1 MLYLYD
7 KAICEDLEQSFNR
20 DNMDNPN
27 VRVID
32 PGLAVDVLAQI
43 QSDDIKYPAVIVTRQ
58 TDINVDNSRM
68 NFTRLHR
75 GIATVIEDKTN
86 NIYYEQ
92 VLPIDLR
99 YTLTVLT
106 TNVPDRDELIRELL
120 FKYSQMYFLTIH
132 LPYESRRQLRF
143 GIEIDSDTSIQ
154 YYSATLEYIQSG
166 QLYQSII
173 SLRCEGC
180 ILATYTPM
188 HVKRTV
194 PEVVARAP
202 GQEVY

>member
-58 TDINVDNSRM
+58 TDINVDSSRM

-75 GIATVIEDKTN
+75 GVATVIEDKTN
-86 NIYYEQ
+86 NIYS
-92 VLPIDLR
+92 
-99 YTLTVLT
+99 
-106 TNVPDRDELIRELL
+106 
-120 FKYSQMYFLTIH
+120 F
-132 LPYESRRQLRF
+132 
-143 GIEIDSDTSIQ
+143 
-154 YYSATLEYIQSG
+154 
-166 QLYQSII
+166 
-173 SLRCEGC
+173 
-180 ILATYTPM
+180 
-188 HVKRTV
+188 
-194 PEVVARAP
+194 
-202 GQEVY
+202 